1 VSFSEKNEMRR
12 LLVIF
17 LVVAFSGGVSAEFVG
32 ENSASTTTTIQS
44 IENMRDDEHVTL
56 EGYIVKKI
64 RSEHYMFKNETGEIQ
79 IEIDD
84 EDFRGL
90 KVTPETKVRI
100 RGEVDKHSNYSAID
114 VDHLE
119 IVK

>member
-1 VSFSEKNEMRR
+1 MRR

-64 RSEHYMFKNETGEIQ
+64 RAEHYMFKTETGEIEV
-79 IEIDD
+79 EIDD

-100 RGEVDKHSNYSAID
+100 RGEVDKKWNSSSID